1 MLRITYSWFIFILLT
16 TLFGIYGLVLAVIA
30 PNVVSRY
37 AVRPWAK
44 TLLFSVGVKVDVRG
58 IENIPEEPCVF
69 MYNHQ
74 SIFDV
79 FSYMSIL
86 PIEWRAIMKKK
97 VGKMPFIG
105 WVAVISGHHFVSRD
119 GSASDASEV
128 RKIVRKIKDGPSV
141 MVAPE
146 GTRSP
151 DGKLLP
157 FQEGGFLIAMMA
169 KVPVVTMVIQGG
181 LERRS
186 KTSRGIVPG
195 TMRITIFP
203 PIDVNELPK
212 GKEGREELIKIVK
225 SQMEGVLNQKKVRDE
240 PPA

>member
-1 MLRITYSWFIFILLT
+1 MLRFIYGWFVFILLT
-16 TLFGIYGLVLAVIA
+16 TLFGIYGLVLALVA

-37 AVRPWAK
+37 AVKPWAS
-44 TLLFSVGVKVDVRG
+44 TLLFSLGVKVVVKG
-58 IENIPEEPCVF
+58 YENIPQEPCVF

-79 FSYMSIL
+79 FAYMSVL
-86 PIEWRAIMKKK
+86 PIEWKSIMKRK

-105 WVAVISGHHFVSRD
+105 WVALISGHHVVSRD
-119 GSASDASEV
+119 GSATDANAV
-128 RKIVRKIKDGPSV
+128 RRVVRNIKNGPSV
-141 MVAPE
+141 VVAPE

-151 DGKLLP
+151 DGKLLD

-169 KVPVVTMVIQGG
+169 KVPVVTMVIEGG

-186 KTSRGIVPG
+186 KVSRAFMPG
-195 TMRITIFP
+195 TMRMTIFP
-203 PIDVNELPK
+203 KIDVTKLPK

-225 SQMEGVLNQKKVRDE
+225 SQMEGVLNKKERE
-240 PPA
+240 E